1 VKYTLSA
8 DGLTMTVTLSDNRSE
23 CAVVVQ
29 NVAERVVIPMQSHT
43 YLKMLRKAITETLNH
58 HHALQMEGK

>member
-1 VKYTLSA
+1 MKYTLSA
-8 DGLTMTVTLSDNRSE
+8 DGLTMSVTLSDDRKE
-23 CAVVVQ
+23 CAVAVW
-29 NVAERVVIPMQSHT
+29 NGTERVVIPMQSHT

>member
-1 VKYTLSA
+1 MKYTLSA

>member
-1 VKYTLSA
+1 MKYTLSA

-29 NVAERVVIPMQSHT
+29 SVAERVVIPMQSHT

>member
-1 VKYTLSA
+1 MFA
-8 DGLTMTVTLSDNRSE
+8 DGLSMTVTLSDDRSE
-23 CAVVVQ
+23 CAITVWDSDTEHAI
-29 NVAERVVIPMQSHT
+29 NIPMQAHT